1 MAGTYLFVI
10 RVTGKTKMGLML
22 LIVSAS
28 FYARG
33 QDLPSIEYQ
42 VKAGFLYNFCQ
53 FVQWPEQAFSSPDSP
68 LVIGILGKDP
78 FGSYLDETV
87 KNETANDHPLT
98 VMRFN
103 SVEEIDSCHILF
115 ININK
120 RDDLREAL
128 EALAS
133 KSILTVSDAPNF
145 SRNGGIVTFLTEENK
160 TKIRINLRAARNG
173 NLVISS
179 KLLRISE
186 IIENGD

>member
-1 MAGTYLFVI
+1 MVG
-10 RVTGKTKMGLML
+10 
-22 LIVSAS
+22 

-33 QDLPSIEYQ
+33 QELPSIEYQ

-53 FVQWPEQAFSSPDSP
+53 FVQWPEQAFSSGNSP

-87 KNETANDHPLT
+87 RGETVDHHPLT

-133 KSILTVSDAPNF
+133 KPVLTVSDAPTF
-145 SRNGGIVTFLTEENK
+145 ARSGGIVTFLTEEKK
-160 TKIRINLRAARNG
+160 TRIRINLKAARNG
-173 NLVISS
+173 NLIISS
-179 KLLRISE
+179 KLLRIAE
-186 IIENGD
+186 IIETDD